1 MMGIITY
8 TVEIKALIRKFGDLM
23 VVVLTQVI
31 GRAIG
36 LVGRGIAQGM
46 GRSLGRG

>member
-1 MMGIITY
+1 VQG
-8 TVEIKALIRKFGDLM
+8 LLRGLGDL
-23 VVVLTQVI
+23 VVVLLTRVL

-46 GRSLGRG
+46 GRGIAKSVGRS